1 MQDDG
6 FVVRAIRED
15 ERDACLELWNTVW
28 PGDGGAYFRRYF
40 YGDRDWLPYYTQV
53 GVLADRIVSA
63 VQICRRTVACG
74 AVGLTMGGIAN
85 VSTHPDFRGR
95 GYNTR
100 CLQSAIAVMES
111 DAMDFSLLFTGINDY
126 YARQGFANVP
136 HTWRSGRVRA
146 DYAPRTL
153 PFRVRQAVGEDLSA
167 IQTCYHEYN
176 ASRPIAVQRYP
187 AYWRDWLDITPS
199 RISDG
204 LLVAIAPDG
213 NVFGYV
219 QTGVFKSA
227 LAYSPDA
234 VGSRIIEFG
243 TRDTPDPRKEEEV
256 TLALLQA
263 VVGTLPASG
272 ERILRVDIAHTN
284 AVAQGLNTL
293 LADPIEHTHTS
304 GMARL
309 LHRTN
314 LLQSLAMGLND
325 RWIGAGRPQ
334 GTPTFATPYGPV
346 TLDATGTF
354 LRVRADD
361 SPANVED
368 IMPQATLFG
377 LLFGTLNPEQ
387 ATQNAG
393 LYPLLTSLFP
403 PQSAVYY
410 GADGF

>member
-1 MQDDG
+1 MDDG

-40 YGDRDWLPYYTQV
+40 HGDRDWLPYYTRV
-53 GVLADRIVSA
+53 GVVNDRIVSA
-63 VQICRRTVACG
+63 VQICRRTVACS
-74 AVGLTMGGIAN
+74 ALGLTMGGIAN

-126 YARQGFANVP
+126 YARQGFTDLR

-146 DYAPRTL
+146 DYVPRIL
-153 PFRVRQAVGEDLSA
+153 PFTVRQAVGSDLPA
-167 IQTCYHEYN
+167 IQTCYDEYN
-176 ASRPIAVQRYP
+176 ASRPIAVQRYT

-199 RISDG
+199 HIPPT
-204 LLVAIAPDG
+204 LLVALEPDG

-227 LAYSPDA
+227 VAYSPDA

-243 TRDTPDPRKEEEV
+243 TRDTPDPRKQEDAA
-256 TLALLQA
+256 LALLQA
-263 VVGTLPASG
+263 VVDALPTQG
-272 ERILRVDIAHTN
+272 ERVLRIDIAHTK
-284 AVAQGLNTL
+284 AIEQALNHL
-293 LADPIEHTHTS
+293 LADSVEHTHTS

-325 RWIGAGRPQ
+325 RWIGAGRPP
-334 GTPTFATPYGPV
+334 GTPAFATPYGPV

-354 LRVRADD
+354 LRVRAED
-361 SPANVED
+361 SIGEAEGV
-368 IMPQATLFG
+368 MPQSALFG
-377 LLFGTLNPEQ
+377 LLFGTLTIEQ
-387 ATQNAG
+387 ATSDTD
-393 LYPLLTSLFP
+393 LHPLLASLFP
-403 PQSAVYY
+403 AQSAVYY